1 MYQTRKIGVVGQGH
15 VGAHVANSLLMQ
27 GIADELYLCDIN
39 ETKVTSEV
47 QDLRDSLSFVP
58 YNTKIV
64 NCYDHYEELACCDVI
79 VNAAGKV
86 ALAAGNRDGELF
98 FTTDAARTFAKRI
111 VDAGFDG
118 IFVSISNPCDVVCT
132 ELWHLTGYDPKKIIG
147 SGCGLDSARL
157 RTEISK
163 KVGVSPKSIDA
174 YMIGEHGFSQLA
186 AFKAATVAGK
196 SLNELQAE
204 NPDKYAFDH
213 MEIEELAR
221 KGGYVTY
228 QGKQCTEYAVANSAA
243 RVCAAVLHNEHAVLS
258 ASTLMPASMARRASS
273 PPCRAWSV
281 PRASRRSTR
290 STFPSMSSR
299 ASTRAAST
307 SAITSPS
314 STGGTPRPTTQ
325 SRPPLDATPR
335 SYGRH
340 VKRAAPE
347 THRRG
352 PLFIDPN
359 SMPADLGL
367 ILFREVNEQK
377 RAPEASTLFR
387 RRFLRFRRVFPAVL
401 ASKSVDAS
409 GVQNRSFT
417 SRKSIRLRFRADTNP
432 ATTMQN
438 GVRAQHRPRQ
448 KR

>member
-39 ETKVTSEV
+39 EAKVTSEV

-147 SGCGLDSARL
+147 SGF
-157 RTEISK
+157 
-163 KVGVSPKSIDA
+163 
-174 YMIGEHGFSQLA
+174 GEHGFSQLA
-186 AFKAATVAGK
+186 AFKAATIAGK

-258 ASTLMPASMARRASS
+258 ASTLM
-273 PPCRAWSV
+273 
-281 PRASRRSTR
+281 
-290 STFPSMSSR
+290 
-299 ASTRAAST
+299 
-307 SAITSPS
+307 
-314 STGGTPRPTTQ
+314 TGQ
-325 SRPPLDATPR
+325 
-335 SYGRH
+335 YG
-340 VKRAAPE
+340 E
-347 THRRG
+347 EG
-352 PLFIDPN
+352 I
-359 SMPADLGL
+359 
-367 ILFREVNEQK
+367 
-377 RAPEASTLFR
+377 
-387 RRFLRFRRVFPAVL
+387 
-401 ASKSVDAS
+401 
-409 GVQNRSFT
+409 FT
-417 SRKSIRLRFRADTNP
+417 SLPCVIGAEGVEEVYTLDLSEHELEGFHKSCQHIRDNIAQLDWWDAE
-432 ATTMQN
+432 
-438 GVRAQHRPRQ
+438 GVVG
-448 KR
+448 K

>member
-39 ETKVTSEV
+39 QAKVTSEV

-111 VDAGFDG
+111 VATPTTSAGG
-118 IFVSISNPCDVVCT
+118 GGALP
-132 ELWHLTGYDPKKIIG
+132 P
-147 SGCGLDSARL
+147 ARL

-186 AFKAATVAGK
+186 AFKAATIAGK

-258 ASTLMPASMARRASS
+258 ASTLM
-273 PPCRAWSV
+273 
-281 PRASRRSTR
+281 
-290 STFPSMSSR
+290 
-299 ASTRAAST
+299 
-307 SAITSPS
+307 
-314 STGGTPRPTTQ
+314 TGQ
-325 SRPPLDATPR
+325 
-335 SYGRH
+335 YG
-340 VKRAAPE
+340 E
-347 THRRG
+347 EG
-352 PLFIDPN
+352 I
-359 SMPADLGL
+359 
-367 ILFREVNEQK
+367 
-377 RAPEASTLFR
+377 
-387 RRFLRFRRVFPAVL
+387 
-401 ASKSVDAS
+401 
-409 GVQNRSFT
+409 FT
-417 SRKSIRLRFRADTNP
+417 SLPCVIGAEGVEEVYTLDLSEHELEGFHKSCQHIRDNI
-432 ATTMQN
+432 
-438 GVRAQHRPRQ
+438 AQLDWWDAEAYDA
-448 KR
+448 K